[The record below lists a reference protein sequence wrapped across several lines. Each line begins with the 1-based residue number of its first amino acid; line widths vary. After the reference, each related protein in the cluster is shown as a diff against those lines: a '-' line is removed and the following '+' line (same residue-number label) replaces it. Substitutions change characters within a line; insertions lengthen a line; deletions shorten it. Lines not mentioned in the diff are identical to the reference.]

1 MPDENTNP
9 VWTTQASTSQSWDDF
24 VLDFGE
30 MWDSSSLTSDSSSN
44 SEMNVEWINDSEA
57 GSEAKNEMDLDLNK
71 GDFLDESKKLDNQE
85 NNINI
90 TDLDTIM
97 TETQN
102 NDFDISLNDNDDA
115 QEIKNDDN
123 EIDFT
128 TSNDENKI
136 SEDTEN
142 INEKGTETDIY
153 IYSDDKIADDNEDN
167 LSDST
172 DLQTNSNE
180 TEETLVDSENII
192 EDEQTESNDVVD
204 NTVDDAM
211 DDTEDNSNDSSQD
224 FSISLDEESDLNNT
238 QDNNSSVWEDD
249 VFDAPNQSDIEE
261 VVQESVSLIDWQNA
275 DDENIEM
282 NQSENN
288 WPIEASQDYFN
299 DENLSN
305 NDNVSWQELD
315 SIPSSSS
322 TEDIEINDNRDVS
335 DNSEDTND
343 EVSDIAMED
352 SEFLEDKSIWDV
364 LNDEDNSSNI
374 TPDYSNDEDAN
385 DQIKQPELSDLLW
398 NDSDI
403 DFSWESIDNPTQEK
417 VDDIDNSDFMS
428 GDENSGELDIND
440 QSNETNENTENDVN
454 VENGVDIENNGN
466 IEDDASVEN
475 NSNVEN
481 DTSVENNTNTEDIQ
495 DSNFTFDYPEN
506 DNQAELTNASAD
518 SLWDKDF
525 EQNSNN
531 YNSDVASTDSYA
543 YNSDSLNNWDN
554 ENLASNSSES
564 AFVNETDSNTESQIQ
579 DSVLDSSNSKNLD
592 SSPDESSTDNTQEI
606 SSTLSLDQILD
617 SELNNNPQLSDNSKA
632 SPNNVSSDSWFL
644 KSKKIVMLTAWIW
657 VLLAWFVVV
666 LAFPSKNT
674 RTSDTIQDAEIK
686 EYQGISDDPIDDYD
700 HQVAADD
707 QYVSDQE
714 SDDESEGGDSDY
726 VINKPS
732 AWWVAIDI
740 PQDFW
745 TDSEDMEDVSQQDS
759 SQSIVKPYIWCDDE
773 DLDCISDFNDN
784 GEDSVN
790 ELSID
795 EIIPEIDSL
804 RSVAENYHSL
814 WYSNRDKILIKYA
827 SQAINL
833 CDRYK
838 QQVNSG
844 EMLDE
849 ESFKQ
854 FKTEFNS
861 IHHKMDSYIWSG
873 NEVETFVQGN
883 FDEEYDFE
891 DKDEV
896 RDYINKKAN
905 WLI

>member
-97 TETQN
+97 TETQS

-142 INEKGTETDIY
+142 INEKGAETDIS
-153 IYSDDKIADDNEDN
+153 IDSDNKIADDNEDN

-172 DLQTNSNE
+172 DLQTNSDE

-282 NQSENN
+282 DQSENN

-428 GDENSGELDIND
+428 GDKNSGELDIND
-440 QSNETNENTENDVN
+440 QSNGSENN
-454 VENGVDIENNGN
+454 VDAENGVDIENNGN

-475 NSNVEN
+475 NTNIEN
-481 DTSVENNTNTEDIQ
+481 DTSVENNTNTEDVQ

-506 DNQAELTNASAD
+506 DNQAELTN
-518 SLWDKDF
+518 
-525 EQNSNN
+525 
-531 YNSDVASTDSYA
+531 ASTDSYA

-564 AFVNETDSNTESQIQ
+564 AFVNETDSNTENQIQ

-686 EYQGISDDPIDDYD
+686 EYQGISDEPIDDYD

-714 SDDESEGGDSDY
+714 SDDESEGGDGDY

-784 GEDSVN
+784 DENSASD
-790 ELSID
+790 LSID

>member
-57 GSEAKNEMDLDLNK
+57 DSEAKNEMDLDLNK

-97 TETQN
+97 TETQS

-142 INEKGTETDIY
+142 INEKGAETDIS
-153 IYSDDKIADDNEDN
+153 IDSGDKIADDNEDN

-172 DLQTNSNE
+172 DLQTNSDE
-180 TEETLVDSENII
+180 TEETLVDGENII

-204 NTVDDAM
+204 NTVDDTVDDAM

-374 TPDYSNDEDAN
+374 TSDYSNDEDAN

-417 VDDIDNSDFMS
+417 VDDIDNLDFMS

-466 IEDDASVEN
+466 IEDD
-475 NSNVEN
+475 
-481 DTSVENNTNTEDIQ
+481 TSVENNTNIENDTNTEDVQ

-518 SLWDKDF
+518 SLWDKNF
-525 EQNSNN
+525 EQNSSN

-543 YNSDSLNNWDN
+543 YNSDSLNNWDI

-644 KSKKIVMLTAWIW
+644 RSKKIVMLTAWIW

-686 EYQGISDDPIDDYD
+686 EYQGISDEPIDDYD

-745 TDSEDMEDVSQQDS
+745 TDSEDMEDISQQDS

-784 GEDSVN
+784 DENSASD
-790 ELSID
+790 LSID

-804 RSVAENYHSL
+804 RSVAENYHGL

-854 FKTEFNS
+854 FKTEFTS